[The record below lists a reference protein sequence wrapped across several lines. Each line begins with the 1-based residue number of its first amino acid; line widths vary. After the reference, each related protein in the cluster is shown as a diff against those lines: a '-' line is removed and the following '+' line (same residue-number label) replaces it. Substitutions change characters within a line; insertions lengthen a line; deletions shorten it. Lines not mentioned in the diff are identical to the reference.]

1 MEERIVT
8 GEREKEKDR
17 RRSKT
22 GILNALELGGKLPP
36 QARDLEEAVLGGM
49 LLEKEKIGEV
59 AEVLSEDHFYVDQNK
74 HIYRAIREMY
84 DAGEAVDLLSITQ
97 KLRSLG
103 TLELAGGPYYLAQLT
118 NRVASAANIHFH
130 ARILTQKFIQREL
143 IRVAGEISRDAFDEV
158 TDAFQLLDSSEKSLY
173 DIKNKSMKK
182 GFSRIGVLLNKAISN
197 IQNVDKSQEGLTGI
211 PSGFS
216 QLDRQTSGFQ
226 KSDLII
232 VAARPGMG
240 KTAFALS
247 LARNAAVNF
256 GKAVAIFSLEM
267 ADLQLVNR
275 LISAEAEIDSKKIR
289 SADLSEEEWRRLHE
303 RSNRLDRAKIYID
316 DTPQLSMFDLKAKCR
331 RMHSQDGLDMIIIDY
346 LQLLRA
352 EDKNIKNREQ
362 EISHISRS
370 LKAMAKELDVPV
382 IALAQLSREVEKRGN
397 KRPQLSDLRES
408 GSIEQDA
415 DQVLFLFRDE
425 YYSKFGQETND
436 QNGQQQQ
443 VREPVPEGQVEILLA
458 KNRHG
463 ETGSCFAH
471 FEGKYSRFEDVKFS
485 GDFGSN
491 AGIVTMSSRMNHMDD
506 DDDIPGGSGGFGT
519 GFGANIVIDP
529 DPF

>member
-1 MEERIVT
+1 
-8 GEREKEKDR
+8 
-17 RRSKT
+17 
-22 GILNALELGGKLPP
+22 
-36 QARDLEEAVLGGM
+36 
-49 LLEKEKIGEV
+49 
-59 AEVLSEDHFYVDQNK
+59 
-74 HIYRAIREMY
+74 
-84 DAGEAVDLLSITQ
+84 
-97 KLRSLG
+97 
-103 TLELAGGPYYLAQLT
+103 
-118 NRVASAANIHFH
+118 
-130 ARILTQKFIQREL
+130 
-143 IRVAGEISRDAFDEV
+143 
-158 TDAFQLLDSSEKSLY
+158 
-173 DIKNKSMKK
+173 
-182 GFSRIGVLLNKAISN
+182 
-197 IQNVDKSQEGLTGI
+197 
-211 PSGFS
+211 
-216 QLDRQTSGFQ
+216 
-226 KSDLII
+226 
-232 VAARPGMG
+232 
-240 KTAFALS
+240 
-247 LARNAAVNF
+247 
-256 GKAVAIFSLEM
+256 M

-425 YYSKFGQETND
+425 YYSKFGHETNG
-436 QNGQQQQ
+436 QVPQQQQ
-443 VREPVPEGQVEILLA
+443 VQEPVPEGQVEILLA

-463 ETGSCFAH
+463 ETGSCYAH
-471 FEGKYSRFEDVKFS
+471 FEGKYSRFEDVKFG
-485 GDFGSN
+485 GDYGSN

-506 DDDIPGGSGGFGT
+506 DDDDAPGGTGGFGT